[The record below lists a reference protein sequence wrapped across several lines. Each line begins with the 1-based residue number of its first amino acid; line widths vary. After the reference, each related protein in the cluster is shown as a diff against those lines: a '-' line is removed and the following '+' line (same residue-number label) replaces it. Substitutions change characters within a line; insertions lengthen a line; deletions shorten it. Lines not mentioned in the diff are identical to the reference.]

1 MFVGQGLTIKETME
15 TTMETE
21 VETEVETQKES
32 FHASQ
37 NDSFPM
43 ESLDELSD

>member
-1 MFVGQGLTIKETME
+1 MFVDQGLTIKETME
-15 TTMETE
+15 TTM
-21 VETEVETQKES
+21 ETEVETQKES

>member
-21 VETEVETQKES
+21 VETQKEN

>member
-1 MFVGQGLTIKETME
+1 ME
-15 TTMETE
+15 TK
-21 VETEVETQKES
+21 VETQKES

>member
-15 TTMETE
+15 TTM
-21 VETEVETQKES
+21 ETEVETQKES

-43 ESLDELSD
+43 ESLGNLSC

>member
-21 VETEVETQKES
+21 VETQKES

-37 NDSFPM
+37 NESFPM

>member
-15 TTMETE
+15 TTMETK
-21 VETEVETQKES
+21 VETQKES

>member
-15 TTMETE
+15 TTM
-21 VETEVETQKES
+21 ETEVETQKES